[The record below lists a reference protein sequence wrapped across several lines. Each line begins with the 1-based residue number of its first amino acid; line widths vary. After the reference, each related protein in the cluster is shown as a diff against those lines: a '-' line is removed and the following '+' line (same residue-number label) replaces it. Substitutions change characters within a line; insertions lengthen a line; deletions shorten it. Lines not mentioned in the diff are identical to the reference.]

1 MADMCSREAFIIGR
15 VRVIRV
21 QDQAAAFRLVD
32 EDLPLGINIVLEVL
46 MLVGMMF
53 SVLKIS
59 GRRQRNGMTRR

>member
-32 EDLPLGINIVLEVL
+32 EDLPLGIDIVLKVL
-46 MLVGMMF
+46 MLVEM
-53 SVLKIS
+53 VWC
-59 GRRQRNGMTRR
+59 